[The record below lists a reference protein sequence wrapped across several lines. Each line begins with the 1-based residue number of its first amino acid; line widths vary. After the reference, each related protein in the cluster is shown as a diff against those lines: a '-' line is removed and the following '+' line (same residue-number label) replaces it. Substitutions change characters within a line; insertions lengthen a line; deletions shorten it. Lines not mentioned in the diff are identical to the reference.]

1 MRDVKQV
8 NLYLDANLYEQIRE
22 FATRNH
28 ITITSVLNQA
38 MSFYLKN
45 AEEIKKFDEIENAE
59 NLKNFSSENA
69 L

>member
-1 MRDVKQV
+1 
-8 NLYLDANLYEQIRE
+8 
-22 FATRNH
+22 
-28 ITITSVLNQA
+28 

-45 AEEIKKFDEIENAE
+45 AEEIKKYDEIENAE

>member
-22 FATRNH
+22 FAARNH
-28 ITITSVLNQA
+28 TTITSVLNQA

>member
-38 MSFYLKN
+38 MSFYLKMQ
-45 AEEIKKFDEIENAE
+45 KK
-59 NLKNFSSENA
+59 LKS
-69 L
+69 LTK